1 MSASSS
7 KTTIDHDEIRQWAES
22 RGGRPATV
30 KSTEKN
36 GEPGILRIDFPGY
49 SGEGTLE
56 EIEWDDFFAKFEES
70 NLAFVYQEKTADGQ
84 PSNFSKLVSR
94 PDDMVQKAK
103 PKSDSAKGSKAKA
116 SSAKGAKA
124 KGDEGELDVEIEVQ
138 MDLDKEPGGAEQPA
152 RGKQARAKGAEQSD
166 EGELDIEVEAQIELD
181 DDDDSGE
188 AGGAERK
195 KPRGKQ
201 ASAKGAEKGAE
212 AKDAG
217 EDDHSSHMTIDHDE
231 IREWVEARGGHPA
244 TVKRT
249 EKNGEPGVLRIDFPG
264 FSGEDSLEEIS
275 WDDFFAKFEES
286 NLAFVYQQAKA
297 SGEPSY
303 FSRLVSRP
311 DDMGGSKAKQGKSK
325 SKKAA

>member
-30 KSTEKN
+30 KSTEKD

-49 SGEGTLE
+49 SGEGSLE
-56 EIEWDDFFAKFEES
+56 EISWDDFFAKFEES
-70 NLAFVYQEKTADGQ
+70 NLALVYQEKTADGQ

-94 PDDMVQKAK
+94 PDDMVQKAR
-103 PKSDSAKGSKAKA
+103 PRSDAAKGGKAKA

-124 KGDEGELDVEIEVQ
+124 KGDEGELDVEVEVQ
-138 MDLDKEPGGAEQPA
+138 MDLDDESGG
-152 RGKQARAKGAEQSD
+152 G
-166 EGELDIEVEAQIELD
+166 
-181 DDDDSGE
+181 
-188 AGGAERK
+188 ERK
-195 KPRGKQ
+195 KSSGKQ
-201 ASAKGAEKGAE
+201 ASAKGAG
-212 AKDAG
+212 
-217 EDDHSSHMTIDHDE
+217 DDHASHMTIDHDE

-249 EKNGEPGVLRIDFPG
+249 EKGGEPGVLRIDFPG

-303 FSRLVSRP
+303 FSKLVSRP
-311 DDMGGSKAKQGKSK
+311 DDMGSSKAKQGKSK
-325 SKKAA
+325 SRKAA

>member
-1 MSASSS
+1 MSANSS

-30 KSTEKN
+30 KSTEKS

-56 EIEWDDFFAKFEES
+56 EIAWDDFFAKFEES

-94 PDDMVQKAK
+94 PDDMVQKAR
-103 PKSDSAKGSKAKA
+103 PKSESAKGSKAKA

-124 KGDEGELDVEIEVQ
+124 KGGEGELDVEIEVQ
-138 MDLDKEPGGAEQPA
+138 MDLDKEPGGAEQPT
-152 RGKQARAKGAEQSD
+152 RGKQARARGAGQSD
-166 EGELDIEVEAQIELD
+166 EGEQDIEVEAQIDLD
-181 DDDDSGE
+181 DEESGE
-188 AGGAERK
+188 SGGAERK
-195 KPRGKQ
+195 KSRGKQ
-201 ASAKGAEKGAE
+201 ASAKGAQAKGA
-212 AKDAG
+212 G
-217 EDDHSSHMTIDHDE
+217 EEDHSSHMTIDHDE

-244 TVKRT
+244 TVTRT

>member
-49 SGEGTLE
+49 SGEGSLE
-56 EIEWDDFFAKFEES
+56 EISWDDFFAKFEES

-94 PDDMVQKAK
+94 PDDMVQKAR
-103 PKSDSAKGSKAKA
+103 PKSDAAKGSKAR
-116 SSAKGAKA
+116 SSSGKGSKA
-124 KGDEGELDVEIEVQ
+124 KGGEGELDVEVEVQ
-138 MDLDKEPGGAEQPA
+138 MDLDKEPGGAEQPT
-152 RGKQARAKGAEQSD
+152 RGKQARGERAD
-166 EGELDIEVEAQIELD
+166 EGEQDIEVEAQIDLD
-181 DDDDSGE
+181 DEESGQSG
-188 AGGAERK
+188 GGARK
-195 KPRGKQ
+195 KSSGKQ
-201 ASAKGAEKGAE
+201 ASAKGAG
-212 AKDAG
+212 
-217 EDDHSSHMTIDHDE
+217 DDHSSHMTIDHDE

-249 EKNGEPGVLRIDFPG
+249 EKGGEPGVLRIDFPG

-303 FSRLVSRP
+303 FSKLVSRP
-311 DDMGGSKAKQGKSK
+311 DDMGGSKAKQGKSR

>member
-1 MSASSS
+1 MSANSS

-30 KSTEKN
+30 KSTEKH

-49 SGEGTLE
+49 SGEGSLE
-56 EIEWDDFFAKFEES
+56 EISWDDFFAKFEES

-94 PDDMVQKAK
+94 PDNMVQKAR
-103 PKSDSAKGSKAKA
+103 PKSDSAKGSKAKT
-116 SSAKGAKA
+116 SGAKGAKA
-124 KGDEGELDVEIEVQ
+124 KGGEGELDVEIEVQ
-138 MDLDKEPGGAEQPA
+138 MDLDKEPGGAEQPT
-152 RGKQARAKGAEQSD
+152 RGKQARA
-166 EGELDIEVEAQIELD
+166 
-181 DDDDSGE
+181 
-188 AGGAERK
+188 R
-195 KPRGKQ
+195 
-201 ASAKGAEKGAE
+201 GAEKGAE

-264 FSGEDSLEEIS
+264 FSGEDTLEEIS

-286 NLAFVYQQAKA
+286 NLAFVYQEAKA

>member
-36 GEPGILRIDFPGY
+36 GEPGILRVDFPGY
-49 SGEGTLE
+49 SGEGSLE
-56 EIEWDDFFAKFEES
+56 EISWDDFFAKFEES

-94 PDDMVQKAK
+94 PDDMVQKAR
-103 PKSDSAKGSKAKA
+103 PRSDAAKGNKARS
-116 SSAKGAKA
+116 SSAKGATS
-124 KGDEGELDVEIEVQ
+124 KGGEGELDVEIEVQ
-138 MDLDKEPGGAEQPA
+138 IDLDDEESGESGGGA
-152 RGKQARAKGAEQSD
+152 
-166 EGELDIEVEAQIELD
+166 
-181 DDDDSGE
+181 
-188 AGGAERK
+188 RK
-195 KPRGKQ
+195 KSSGKQ
-201 ASAKGAEKGAE
+201 ASAKGAG
-212 AKDAG
+212 
-217 EDDHSSHMTIDHDE
+217 DDHSSHMTIDHDE

-249 EKNGEPGVLRIDFPG
+249 EKGGEPGVLRIDFPG
-264 FSGEDSLEEIS
+264 FSGEDTLEEIS

-303 FSRLVSRP
+303 FSKLVSRP

-325 SKKAA
+325 SRKAA

>member
-49 SGEGTLE
+49 SGEGSLE
-56 EIEWDDFFAKFEES
+56 EISWDDFFAKFEES
-70 NLAFVYQEKTADGQ
+70 NLALVYQETTADGQ
-84 PSNFSKLVSR
+84 QSNFNKLVSR

-103 PKSDSAKGSKAKA
+103 PTSGAAKGGKAKA
-116 SSAKGAKA
+116 TSGKGAKA
-124 KGDEGELDVEIEVQ
+124 KGDERELDVEVEVQ
-138 MDLDKEPGGAEQPA
+138 MDLDE
-152 RGKQARAKGAEQSD
+152 
-166 EGELDIEVEAQIELD
+166 EA
-181 DDDDSGE
+181 SGE
-188 AGGAERK
+188 SGGGERK
-195 KPRGKQ
+195 KPRSKQ
-201 ASAKGAEKGAE
+201 ASARGAQEGA
-212 AKDAG
+212 
-217 EDDHSSHMTIDHDE
+217 EDDHASHMTIDHDE
-231 IREWVEARGGHPA
+231 IRAWVEARGGHPA
-244 TVKRT
+244 TVKST
-249 EKNGEPGVLRIDFPG
+249 EKGGEPGVLRIDFPG

-303 FSRLVSRP
+303 FSKLVSRP
-311 DDMGGSKAKQGKSK
+311 DDMGGSKAKQGKSR

>member
-30 KSTEKN
+30 KSTEKD

-49 SGEGTLE
+49 SGEGSLE
-56 EIEWDDFFAKFEES
+56 EISWDDFFAKFEES
-70 NLAFVYQEKTADGQ
+70 NLALVYQEKTADGQ

-94 PDDMVQKAK
+94 PDDMVQKAR
-103 PKSDSAKGSKAKA
+103 PRSDAAKGSKAKA

-124 KGDEGELDVEIEVQ
+124 KGDDGELDVEVEVQ
-138 MDLDKEPGGAEQPA
+138 MDLDDESGGGE
-152 RGKQARAKGAEQSD
+152 RKKSSGKQAAAKGA
-166 EGELDIEVEAQIELD
+166 G
-181 DDDDSGE
+181 
-188 AGGAERK
+188 
-195 KPRGKQ
+195 
-201 ASAKGAEKGAE
+201 
-212 AKDAG
+212 
-217 EDDHSSHMTIDHDE
+217 DDHASHMTIDHDE

-244 TVKRT
+244 AVKRT
-249 EKNGEPGVLRIDFPG
+249 EKGGEPGVLRIDFPG

-275 WDDFFAKFEES
+275 WDDFFTKFEES

-303 FSRLVSRP
+303 FSKLVSRP
-311 DDMGGSKAKQGKSK
+311 DDMGSSKAKQGKSK
-325 SKKAA
+325 SRKAA